1 MGSFEWVDN
10 KNATNRQKHGISF
23 DEAVTIFDGP
33 ILTKPDER
41 QQSERRE
48 ISFGRLGGEV
58 VVCVVHTR
66 RGART
71 RIISARKANRAER
84 KLFDEYLKKAA
95 S

>member
-1 MGSFEWVDN
+1 MGSFEWDDN
-10 KNATNRQKHGISF
+10 KNAANRKKHGISF
-23 DEAVTIFDGP
+23 EEAMAIFDGP

-41 QQSERRE
+41 HHSELRE

-66 RGART
+66 RGAET
-71 RIISARKANRAER
+71 RLISARKANRAER

>member
-1 MGSFEWVDN
+1 MGSFEWDDN
-10 KNATNRQKHGISF
+10 KNATNRQKHGIGF
-23 DEAVTIFDGP
+23 EEAATIFEGP

-41 QQSERRE
+41 HQSERRE
-48 ISFGRLGGEV
+48 ISFGRLGGVV

-66 RGART
+66 RGTST

-84 KLFDEYLKKAA
+84 KLFDEYLQKAA